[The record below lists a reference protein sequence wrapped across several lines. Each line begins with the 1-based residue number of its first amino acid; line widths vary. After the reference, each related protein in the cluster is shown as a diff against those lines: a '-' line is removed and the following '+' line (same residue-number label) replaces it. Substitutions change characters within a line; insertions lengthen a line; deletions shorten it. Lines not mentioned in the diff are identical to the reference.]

1 MSKIHCD
8 ACGYIVDEFAEKLT
22 LLVDV
27 QKWIIYVLSL
37 HLKHGETATHL
48 NKLKELPTLPWVQ
61 SHRQMGQRQFLI
73 LNRQLLVGDGMS
85 QCLGRLAQ
93 LASSHLHRRGRF
105 VGR

>member
-8 ACGYIVDEFAEKLT
+8 ACGYVVDEFAEKLT

-48 NKLKELPTLPWVQ
+48 NKLKDCPPCPGCKAIGKWANDN
-61 SHRQMGQRQFLI
+61 S
-73 LNRQLLVGDGMS
+73 
-85 QCLGRLAQ
+85 
-93 LASSHLHRRGRF
+93 
-105 VGR
+105 